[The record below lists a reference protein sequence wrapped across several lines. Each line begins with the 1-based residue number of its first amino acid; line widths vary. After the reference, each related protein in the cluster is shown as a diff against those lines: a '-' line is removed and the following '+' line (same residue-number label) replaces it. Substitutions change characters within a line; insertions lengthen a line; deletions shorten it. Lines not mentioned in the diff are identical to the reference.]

1 MADYKLNI
9 IEFLEK
15 YRTMPVIDVRSPAEF
30 EHGHI
35 PGAIN
40 LPLFNNEERSI
51 VGTLYLQKGSTE
63 AMMRALELIGPK
75 MKEYADLA
83 MNIAPAREAI
93 LHCWRGGMRS
103 DSMAWLLNTIGIKTY
118 TLEGGYKSY
127 RKHVQTCFAKPLR
140 VIVIGG
146 MTGAGKTKVLEALES
161 LGKQVIHLEELARHK
176 GSVFGSIG
184 MSSQPTTEQFENDLF
199 TRINQI
205 NTDELVYVE
214 DESVAIGNVF
224 IPQPFFRQMASAPYL
239 NLVVPTDR
247 RIQHLAD
254 DYANGDKE
262 FLVAC
267 IKRIEKRLGLANA
280 AQVIAHINNGEMNK
294 AVEMVLHYYDK
305 VYTRSMG
312 LHKKNEVTD
321 VYVNNDNYT
330 ETAQRLISL
339 TCNR

>member
-1 MADYKLNI
+1 M
-9 IEFLEK
+9 
-15 YRTMPVIDVRSPAEF
+15 TVIDVRSPAEF

-83 MNIAPAREAI
+83 MNITPAREAI

-127 RKHVQTCFAKPLR
+127 RKHVQACFAKPLR
-140 VIVIGG
+140 LIVIGG
-146 MTGAGKTKVLEALES
+146 MTGAGKTKMLETLES
-161 LGKQVIHLEELARHK
+161 LGKQVIHLEELAKHK
-176 GSVFGSIG
+176 GSVFGGIG
-184 MSSQPTTEQFENDLF
+184 MPLQPTTEQFENDLF
-199 TRINQI
+199 TRINQV
-205 NTDELVYVE
+205 NTEEPVYIE

-224 IPQPFFRQMASAPYL
+224 IPQPFFRQMASARYL
-239 NLVVPTDR
+239 NLVVPADR
-247 RIQHLAD
+247 RIQQLVD
-254 DYANGDKE
+254 DYANGEKDV
-262 FLVAC
+262 LIAC
-267 IKRIEKRLGLANA
+267 VKRIERRLGLANA
-280 AQVIAHINNGEMNK
+280 AQVVVHINNGEMNK

-305 VYTRSMG
+305 VYIRSMG
-312 LHKKNEVTD
+312 LNRRNDVTEVHVENE
-321 VYVNNDNYT
+321 NYI
-330 ETAQRLISL
+330 ETAQKVIAL
-339 TCNR
+339 TCDQ